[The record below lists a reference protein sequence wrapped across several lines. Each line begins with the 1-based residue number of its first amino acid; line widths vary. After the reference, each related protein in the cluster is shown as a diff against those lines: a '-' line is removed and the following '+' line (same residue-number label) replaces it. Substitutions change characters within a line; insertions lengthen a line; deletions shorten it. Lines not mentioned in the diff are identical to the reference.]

1 MMRKGAFFANLVAL
15 FVVPAIPAALSAQRI
30 QRAIA
35 EQAVEFFFIDP
46 LVAGELLAFPVL
58 EELMVQVFVHYAF
71 TPFCSVKIYTGLWA
85 VMSR

>member
-1 MMRKGAFFANLVAL
+1 MMRKGAFFANLVAF
-15 FVVPAIPAALSAQRI
+15 FVVPAVSAALFSQRI

-35 EQAVEFFFIDP
+35 EQAVEFFFIDS
-46 LVAGELLAFPVL
+46 LVAGEILAFPVL

-71 TPFCSVKIYTGLWA
+71 TPFCSVKMYTGLWA